1 MKTAF
6 AWLGIAADPER
17 AHLQR
22 QLLCMLLSLAFATV
36 AFATRLQAQEV
47 RVGKPLVHNYN
58 HRDFGAE
65 VQSWDVVQGDSGL
78 MYFANNQGVLEYDG
92 RTWRLIELPSH
103 LDVRSLLKDSRGPL
117 AAIGGRIYAGATG
130 DFGYLGPDAAGQLQF
145 HSLLPPE
152 ARRDKTFD
160 QIFTPA
166 LTPTGVAFHARNKL
180 CLWTNEQ
187 LTCRETD
194 ISLSKL
200 FSVGDRNFV
209 QKKTGLMEMT
219 GWSLRPVPGGERF
232 TDEEITLVLPYA
244 SGREERLL
252 VGARGFHLYIQSGGA
267 FVPFALD
274 TRPRHANDEELIRG
288 AVLPDGSFVLATRR
302 RGALIIDRDGRVIR
316 QIDEAAGLQENHV
329 HGVWPDRD
337 GGLWLTL
344 QSGVSRV
351 DVSSPFAILDEDV
364 GLEREWREVIKHQGT
379 LYVRG
384 YRGLFASITASLR
397 FKRVPEIEAP
407 VWATAVAGNRF
418 LASSKDGVYELHGTR
433 PRRIATYASMPMA
446 MYRSRSDPDRVFV
459 GLVEGIASLR
469 LTDGAWVNEGRI
481 EGIDDTITSIAEDA
495 GGALWMVSQRQR
507 ILRVEFLD
515 KAAPGTRESKA
526 RSPRVHVSSFG
537 RGTLSGR
544 VTVREAAGRVAFL
557 ADDAI
562 YEFDAGSEQFL
573 PSPIYAALPQT
584 GRGSFSWLAEDA
596 RGDLWVASRKPGA
609 IDILRRQL
617 DGRFVADNTSLL
629 QMPAWSVYPE
639 PDGRVV
645 WISVPDHLLRYDLT
659 IQTHPG
665 AFATL
670 IRKVRLNDDTTVF
683 GGAGTSLHA
692 GGRDGAQQDLA
703 FPYRSNSLHF
713 EFAAPRFDD
722 SERNEFQ
729 SFLEGFDARWSGW
742 SRDRTRSYT
751 NLPPGAYQFQV
762 RARDARGVV
771 GSEATFAFS
780 VLRPWYRSWFAYT
793 AYALFACAALV
804 MAWQLQMHR
813 AHQRMQRD
821 LVGLELEKLREM
833 DRMKSRFFTD
843 ISHEF
848 RTPLTLILGP
858 IGQMFQQTASHD
870 VRQQL
875 LLVRQN
881 AEYLLRLI
889 SQILDLSKLESGK
902 MRMRAAKAD
911 LVSVLHTV
919 VVPFAAMAEQQ
930 ELTLRR
936 ELPATPVVL
945 YFDREVVEKILN
957 NLLANALKFTP
968 RGGTVRIK
976 LRDVPPE
983 RASASEG
990 WKFGYAEIVIEDTG
1004 IGIERDQ
1011 LSQIFNRFYQ
1021 VESGR
1026 SREGIGV
1033 GLALVKELVELHGG
1047 TIAVESE
1054 LGKGTTFAVR
1064 LPKGRDHLTADE
1076 VVHDPAVS
1084 MPMLPMPMLPH
1095 PSDAPHALEALHP
1108 QHLLH
1113 PPHAS
1118 EHALPLRGDQPED
1131 ARTVLIVEDHAGVR
1145 AFLRDQ
1151 LQPHYRILEAKDG
1164 AEALDIATSALPD
1177 LVLSDVMMTPVN
1189 GFDFCKSLKH
1199 RDKTCHIP
1207 VVLLTARAGH
1217 DDRLAGLDTGADAY
1231 VIKPFEP
1238 SELLLQ
1244 IRNLIN
1250 QRRLLRERFSSA
1262 VVLKP
1267 SEMAVQPMDAAF
1279 LTRVLA
1285 VIEQGMSD
1293 PEFDVERLG
1302 REVGLS
1308 RSQLHRK
1315 LRALTHQPPTLLIRS
1330 IRLQRAAELLK
1341 QDAGSVA
1348 EVAYRVGFSSQAY
1361 FAKCFREQFGH
1372 APKEYSKAGV
1382 RPE

>member
-1 MKTAF
+1 MLTAL
-6 AWLGIAADPER
+6 AWLRRASGPER
-17 AHLQR
+17 R
-22 QLLCMLLSLAFATV
+22 IGSIVLLAIAT
-36 AFATRLQAQEV
+36 AAGPCAPALHAQEV
-47 RVGKPLVHNYN
+47 RVGKPLIHNYN
-58 HRDFGAE
+58 HADFGAE

-152 ARRDKTFD
+152 ARQDKSFD

-166 LTPTGVAFHARNKL
+166 LTPGGVAFHARNKL
-180 CLWTNEQ
+180 CLWANEM
-187 LTCRETD
+187 LTCRETEV
-194 ISLSKL
+194 SHSRL
-200 FSVGDRNFV
+200 FTVGDRNFV
-209 QKKTGLMEMT
+209 QKKTGLMQMT

-232 TDEEITLVLPYA
+232 TDDEITLVLPYA
-244 SGREERLL
+244 TGREERLL
-252 VGARGFHLYIQSGGA
+252 VGTRGFHLFIQSGGT
-267 FVPFALD
+267 FVPFATD
-274 TRPRHANDEELIRG
+274 ARPRHAATAADTDEELIRG
-288 AVLPDGSFVLATRR
+288 AVLADGSFVLATRR
-302 RGALIIDRDGRVIR
+302 RGAMIIDRDGRVIR

-337 GGLWLTL
+337 GGLWLAL

-351 DVSSPFAILDEDV
+351 DVSSPFAIFDEDV
-364 GLEREWREVIKHQGT
+364 GLEREWREVNTHQGT

-384 YRGLFASITASLR
+384 YRGLFASTSTSTSISATSGPML

-418 LASSKDGVYELHGTR
+418 LATSKDGVYELHGTR

-446 MYRSRSDPDRVFV
+446 MYRSRSDPDRVYV

-469 LTDGAWVNEGRI
+469 LTDGAWMDEGRI

-495 GGALWMVSQRQR
+495 TGALWMVSQRQR

-515 KAAPGTRESKA
+515 TRAPGTRESKA
-526 RSPRVHVSSFG
+526 RSPRIHVSSFV
-537 RGTLSGR
+537 RGTLNGR
-544 VTVREAAGRVAFL
+544 VTVREAAGRVEFL

-562 YEFDAGSEQFL
+562 YEFERDGEKFVQ
-573 PSPIYAALPQT
+573 SPIFAALTQT
-584 GRGSFSWLAEDA
+584 GRRSFSWVAEDA

-609 IDILRRQL
+609 VDILRRQL
-617 DGRFVADNTSLL
+617 DGRYVADNTSLL

-659 IQTHPG
+659 IQTHAA

-670 IRKVRLNDDTTVF
+670 IRKVRANDDTTVF
-683 GGAGTSLHA
+683 GGAVTPEMSA
-692 GGRDGAQQDLA
+692 ASLA

-722 SERNEFQ
+722 SERSEFQ
-729 SFLEGFDARWSGW
+729 SMLDNFDSRWSGW
-742 SRDRTRSYT
+742 TRDPTRSYT
-751 NLPPGAYQFQV
+751 NLPPGLYRFHV

-771 GSEATFAFS
+771 GSEAVFAFT
-780 VLRPWYRSWFAYT
+780 VLRPWYRSWWAYT
-793 AYALFACAALV
+793 AYAILACILLGLIWTV
-804 MAWQLQMHR
+804 QLQR
-813 AHQRMQRD
+813 AHQGMQRD
-821 LVGLELEKLREM
+821 LVRMELDKLREM

-858 IGQMFQQTASHD
+858 IGQMLQEITARD
-870 VRQQL
+870 VRQRL
-875 LLVRQN
+875 LLVRHN

-889 SQILDLSKLESGK
+889 SQILDLSKVESGK
-902 MRMRAAKAD
+902 MRLRAAQGD
-911 LVSVLHTV
+911 LVPVLQTT

-930 ELTLRR
+930 ELDLRC
-936 ELPATPVVL
+936 ELPNAPLFMYV
-945 YFDREVVEKILN
+945 DREVVEKILN

-968 RGGTVRIK
+968 RGGMVRVR

-983 RASASEG
+983 RAVSGDS
-990 WKFGYAEIVIEDTG
+990 WKYGYAEIVIEDTG
-1004 IGIERDQ
+1004 IGIPHDQ

-1021 VESGR
+1021 VESAR

-1047 TIAVESE
+1047 TIGVESE
-1054 LGKGTTFAVR
+1054 LHKGTTFAIR

-1076 VVHDPAVS
+1076 IVHEPAVPLLP
-1084 MPMLPMPMLPH
+1084 PMAYPLQPTDHEPFSAAAVPDRAE
-1095 PSDAPHALEALHP
+1095 DARTVL
-1108 QHLLH
+1108 
-1113 PPHAS
+1113 
-1118 EHALPLRGDQPED
+1118 

-1151 LQPHYRILEAKDG
+1151 LQAQYHILEAKDG
-1164 AEALDIATSALPD
+1164 AEGIDIAVSALPD

-1189 GFDFCKSLKH
+1189 GFDFCKTLKQH
-1199 RDKTCHIP
+1199 EKTCHIP

-1217 DDRLAGLDTGADAY
+1217 DDRLTGLDTGADAY
-1231 VIKPFEP
+1231 LIKPFEP

-1244 IRNLIN
+1244 VRNLIN

-1267 SEMAVQPMDAAF
+1267 TEMTVQPMDEAF
-1279 LTRVLA
+1279 LSRVLA

-1341 QDAGSVA
+1341 QNAGSVA

-1361 FAKCFREQFGH
+1361 FAKCFREQFGY
-1372 APKEYSKAGV
+1372 APKEYSSHHRNTTAAS
-1382 RPE
+1382 